1 MQQTITGNQLI
12 GTTESGAGKIS
23 FNSYDPKSGNPTPWS
38 FKTATSEEINQAM
51 EKASKAFVVLKKLP
65 ASRRATFL
73 SAIADALEA
82 EKASLTEV
90 YQLESGLPEGR
101 ALGELGRTTNQ
112 LRLFAELITRGDWV
126 EARIDTAQPK
136 RKPVPKPDIRKCLV
150 PLGPVVVFGAS
161 NFPFAFS
168 TAGGDTASAF
178 AAGCPVVVK
187 GHPMHAAT
195 GELVARLIQKAARL
209 TEMPEGIFSHLQG
222 EAHEVGEALVLHPG
236 TKAVG
241 FTGSRNGGTAL
252 AALGRKREV
261 PIPIFAEMGSV
272 NPVLL
277 LPSALKNAETW
288 AQAYA
293 GSVTLGAGQFC
304 TNPGILIGIAGT
316 EWETFTKALT
326 HEMNKSRNACML
338 HANLSKN
345 FRKQRDVLLA
355 KPAVLKRSGELGKV
369 EGTLV
374 NATVAA
380 VSGED
385 FIKDKSLQEE
395 VFGPFTL
402 LIGCRDMKRVEEV
415 IACLEG
421 QLTATVLGLESEMAK
436 SETAIDLLREKAGRI
451 LFNGVPTGVEV
462 CAAMQH
468 GGPFPATTD
477 SRFTSVGLDAIRR
490 WVRPM
495 AFQDCPQVL
504 LPEELKDEN
513 PLGILRLVD
522 GDYSRK
528 KINP

>member
-12 GTTESGAGKIS
+12 GATESAAGKTS

-38 FKTATSEEINQAM
+38 FKTATSEEIKQAM
-51 EKASKAFVVLKKLP
+51 DKASRAFMELKKLP

-101 ALGELGRTTNQ
+101 AMGELGRTTNQ
-112 LRLFAELITRGDWV
+112 LRLFAELINRGDWV
-126 EARIDTAQPK
+126 EARIDTAQPE

-168 TAGGDTASAF
+168 TAGGDTASAL

-241 FTGSRNGGTAL
+241 FTGSRNGGIAL
-252 AALGRKREV
+252 SALNSKREE

-272 NPVLL
+272 NPVVL

-293 GSVTLGAGQFC
+293 ASVTLGVGQFC
-304 TNPGILIGIAGT
+304 TNPGILIGVTGT
-316 EWETFTKALT
+316 EWETFSEVLVR
-326 HEMNKSRNACML
+326 EMDKSQNACML

-345 FRKQRDVLLA
+345 FRKQRDALLA
-355 KPAVLKRSGELGKV
+355 IPAVSKRSGDLGEA
-369 EGTLV
+369 EGTRV

-385 FIKDKSLQEE
+385 FLKAKSLQEE

-402 LIGCRDMKRVEEV
+402 LIGCRDMNVVQQV
-415 IACLEG
+415 IAQLEG
-421 QLTATVLGLESEMAK
+421 QLTATVLGSETEMAK
-436 SETAIDLLREKAGRI
+436 AAKVIDLLSEKVGRI

-490 WVRPM
+490 WVRPL
-495 AFQDCPQVL
+495 AFQDCPQAL

-513 PLGILRLVD
+513 PLGIIRLVD

-528 KINP
+528 KISP